1 MGALTST
8 ITKEDTLSNRLKI
21 FLLLA
26 CIMAAVGSTMYA
38 LPTGG
43 RDITYYADDT
53 LTGDIVGE
61 RYLACG
67 SGSWDT
73 WGTVT
78 NYYRVETWDCSSGLG
93 TSCNVYLCAGYVWY
107 DQYGQPQ
114 WEPGAC
120 SQIGCDDW

>member
-1 MGALTST
+1 M
-8 ITKEDTLSNRLKI
+8 SNRLKI

-26 CIMAAVGSTMYA
+26 CIIAAVASTVYA

-53 LTGDIVGE
+53 FSGDPVGE

-67 SGSWDT
+67 SGSWQS

-78 NYYRVETWDCSSGLG
+78 PYSKAETWDCGSGFR
-93 TSCNVYLCAGYVWY
+93 TSCTAYFCAANDPSDPPPCRYE
-107 DQYGQPQ
+107 D
-114 WEPGAC
+114 C
-120 SQIGCDDW
+120 SNW